1 MYPETGVPDAWQR
14 IWTPHR
20 SKYLSKARKDG
31 TVDQECPFCYAPT
44 AVSEFDLVV
53 KRGQTGYVVLNLYP
67 YNAGH
72 LLVTPFRH
80 FADITQAS
88 ETELL
93 EMNHLTQ
100 EAVTTLRNIAG
111 AQGFNIGIN
120 QGAIAGTSVADHLHQ
135 HIVPRWGG
143 DTNFMPVIG
152 RAKAMNQLLEDT
164 RDLLKSSWVDL

>member
-1 MYPETGVPDAWQR
+1 MFPETGLPDAWER

-31 TVDQECPFCYAPT
+31 TVEQECPFCYAHT
-44 AVSEFDLVV
+44 ANSEFDLVV
-53 KRGQTGYVVLNLYP
+53 KRGKTGYVVLNLYP

-80 FADITQAS
+80 FSDITEAS
-88 ETELL
+88 DDELL
-93 EMNHLTQ
+93 EINHLTQ
-100 EAVTTLRNIAG
+100 EAMSTLRKSAG

-164 RDLLKSSWVDL
+164 RDLLKSAWVDL

>member
-1 MYPETGVPDAWQR
+1 MYPETGLPDAWER

-31 TVDQECPFCYAPT
+31 TVEQECPFCYAYKT
-44 AVSEFDLVV
+44 ENEFDLVV
-53 KRGQTGYVVLNLYP
+53 KRGQTAYVVLNLYP

-72 LLVTPFRH
+72 VLITPYRH
-80 FADITQAS
+80 FADLTQA
-88 ETELL
+88 TEA
-93 EMNHLTQ
+93 
-100 EAVTTLRNIAG
+100 EAVELHQLTKEAMMVLRNAAG

-135 HIVPRWGG
+135 HLVPRWGG

-152 RAKAMNQLLEDT
+152 RAKAMNQLLEET
-164 RDLLKSSWVDL
+164 RELLKAAWSEL

>member
-1 MYPETGVPDAWQR
+1 VYPETGIPDAWQR

-31 TVDQECPFCYAPT
+31 TVEQECPFCYAHT
-44 AVSEFDLVV
+44 ASSEFDLVT
-53 KRGQTGYVVLNLYP
+53 KRGITGYVVLNLYP

-72 LLVTPFRH
+72 VLVTPYRH
-80 FADITQAS
+80 FADITEATD
-88 ETELL
+88 EELL
-93 EMNHLTQ
+93 ELNHLTQ
-100 EAVTTLRNIAG
+100 EAMATLRKVAN